1 MIGLKKSLNYSID
14 QKKQLIDKSNQ
25 SISVS
30 RQCEL
35 IGLSS
40 SAYYYKPKPI
50 NSITL
55 VIMNKIDELYTQ
67 YPFYGTRRMTALLQ
81 REGFLINRKKT
92 RRLYKEMGIEA
103 IYPGPKTTKFN
114 KEHKIYP
121 YLLRNVAITKVH
133 QVYSTDITYIRINNG
148 FAYLVAIIDW
158 FSRYVLGWRLSNSLD
173 ADFCIETLV
182 EVLNNN
188 KCEIFNTDQGSQ
200 FTSKSFTQVLQ
211 NHEISISMDGRGR
224 CLDNVFVERLWRS
237 VKQECVY
244 LMNFQSMHDAKDN
257 LHRYF
262 EFYNNQRLHQ
272 SLDYKTPKEV
282 FIQ

>member
-1 MIGLKKSLNYSID
+1 
-14 QKKQLIDKSNQ
+14 
-25 SISVS
+25 
-30 RQCEL
+30 
-35 IGLSS
+35 
-40 SAYYYKPKPI
+40 
-50 NSITL
+50 
-55 VIMNKIDELYTQ
+55 MNKIDEMYTQ

-92 RRLYKEMGIEA
+92 CRLYREMGIEA
-103 IYPGPKTTKFN
+103 IYPGPKTTRFN

-121 YLLRNVAITKVH
+121 YLLRDIAITRVH
-133 QVYSTDITYIRINNG
+133 QVYSTDITYIRIHSG

-158 FSRYVLGWRLSNSLD
+158 FSRYVLGWKLSNSLD

-182 EVLNNN
+182 EVLNKNQ
-188 KCEIFNTDQGSQ
+188 CEIFNTDQGSQ
-200 FTSKSFTQVLQ
+200 FTSKLFTQVLQ
-211 NHEISISMDGRGR
+211 DHEISISMDGRGR

-244 LMNFQSMHDAKDN
+244 LMNFQSMQDARDN

-262 EFYNNQRLHQ
+262 NFYNNKRLHQ
-272 SLDYKTPKEV
+272 SLNYKTPKEV